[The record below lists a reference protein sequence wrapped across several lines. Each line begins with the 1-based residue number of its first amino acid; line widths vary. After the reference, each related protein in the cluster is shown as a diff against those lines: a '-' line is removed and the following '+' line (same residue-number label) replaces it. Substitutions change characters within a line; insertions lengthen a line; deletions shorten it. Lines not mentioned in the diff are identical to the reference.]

1 MYVYACMCQGRNT
14 PGRGAPGKRDHKL
27 NKENTNTEQ
36 REMERANNK
45 RKRTVCGLD
54 PPPPPQPSPRLSLI
68 FPSVVPSNNRRR
80 LSFCVR
86 EHSCGQSPALLDPI
100 RCAAI
105 HRNGSG
111 TSVSRYPQPT
121 DLIWMPA
128 GSLRQRSVHQ
138 VQPAGVVFRA
148 SDVPKAFRIKRAE
161 PGAPAKGGGRP
172 GWVPGRFFGP
182 DQG

>member
-1 MYVYACMCQGRNT
+1 MPLGIGRY
-14 PGRGAPGKRDHKL
+14 
-27 NKENTNTEQ
+27 
-36 REMERANNK
+36 
-45 RKRTVCGLD
+45 
-54 PPPPPQPSPRLSLI
+54 PPPPPPPVQPTEPQGWVPPPEFREKPELLTAIPLLCMSLI

-100 RCAAI
+100 RCATM

-138 VQPAGVVFRA
+138 VQPAGVVFRD
-148 SDVPKAFRIKRAE
+148 SDGPKAFRIRRTGPAA
-161 PGAPAKGGGRP
+161 PGKGGGRSRTTVNHIP
-172 GWVPGRFFGP
+172 NPWFNSSSLKFGVC
-182 DQG
+182 GFC

>member
-1 MYVYACMCQGRNT
+1 M
-14 PGRGAPGKRDHKL
+14 GARQPRSGNITESVSR
-27 NKENTNTEQ
+27 EVAVGTNLCCKFLWNWTI
-36 REMERANNK
+36 
-45 RKRTVCGLD
+45 
-54 PPPPPQPSPRLSLI
+54 PPTPQPHHHHH
-68 FPSVVPSNNRRR
+68 NNRRR
-80 LSFCVR
+80 LSLCGR

-100 RCAAI
+100 RCATM

-111 TSVSRYPQPT
+111 TPVKRYPQPT

-128 GSLRQRSVHQ
+128 GSLRQLSVHQ

-148 SDVPKAFRIKRAE
+148 SDGPKAFRIKRAE

-182 DQG
+182 DEG

>member
-1 MYVYACMCQGRNT
+1 MPLETDLCCKFLWNWT
-14 PGRGAPGKRDHKL
+14 IHP
-27 NKENTNTEQ
+27 T
-36 REMERANNK
+36 
-45 RKRTVCGLD
+45 
-54 PPPPPQPSPRLSLI
+54 PPQPPPVDPNPPPAHPRSRRAGREKPEVLTAIPLLCMSLI

-100 RCAAI
+100 RCATM

-138 VQPAGVVFRA
+138 VQSAGVVFRA
-148 SDVPKAFRIKRAE
+148 SDGPKAFRIKRAE